1 MKVSLIAA
9 VAANGVIGRHNELP
23 WKIQSDMRFFR
34 ETTRGHA
41 VITGRKN
48 YEAMG
53 RALPQR
59 TNLIVSRNPE
69 FRAPDA
75 EVCSSLEAA
84 LAQARQA
91 GEAEAFVIGGAELY
105 ARALPYAHDFYRT
118 RVLAEVPGDV
128 VFPPY
133 DESEWDIR
141 EIARYPQSE
150 RDEHACVIEHLTRR
164 NQPTPF

>member
-9 VAANGVIGRHNELP
+9 VAENGVIGRQNDLP

-34 ETTRGHA
+34 DTTRGHV

-59 TNLIVSRNPE
+59 TNLVVSRDPE
-69 FRAPDA
+69 FLAPGA

-84 LAQARQA
+84 LARARES
-91 GEAEAFVIGGAELY
+91 GESEAFVIGGAELY

-118 RVLAEVPGDV
+118 RVLAAVPGDV

-133 DESEWDIR
+133 DESEWSVS
-141 EIARYPQSE
+141 EIARHPQSE
-150 RDEHACVIEHLTRR
+150 RDEHACIIERLTRR
-164 NQPTPF
+164 GEPKSF